1 MGMDLGKDDSTLAA
15 TDPAVIEVGT
25 RDDTRERI
33 LDAALTVLRDV
44 GHGQFSVQKVARQ
57 AGVYQ
62 GNITYYWP
70 RRRDLV
76 RALAVRVVDDYRRT
90 FLAGVGAGSSA
101 GTPAERADLLVRAM
115 VADAIS
121 EDRVRL
127 LPELWSIANAD
138 PEVARA
144 VTCCYEELTE
154 ILLGVLGTGPGRPC
168 SEEVTRA
175 LFLLGVAVQGLTA
188 VHGHREAG
196 DPVLCAVTEAV
207 IALHVPLLTRA
218 LAGCDG

>member
-1 MGMDLGKDDSTLAA
+1 MEMGEDELLLAPVELA
-15 TDPAVIEVGT
+15 TSEVVV

-33 LDAALTVLRDV
+33 LDAALAVLRDV

-76 RALAVRVVDDYRRT
+76 QALAVRVVDDYRRT
-90 FLAGVGAGSSA
+90 FLVGVGAGIASGASPADRA
-101 GTPAERADLLVRAM
+101 GALVRAM
-115 VADAIS
+115 VADAVAP
-121 EDRVRL
+121 ERVRL

-144 VTCCYEELTE
+144 VTSCYEQLTE
-154 ILLGVLGTGPGRPC
+154 LVLVMLGAGPDRPC
-168 SEEVTRA
+168 SEEVRRI

-188 VHGHREAG
+188 VHGHRGQG
-196 DPVLCAVTEAV
+196 DPVLSAVTEAV
-207 IALHVPLLTRA
+207 VGLHTPLLAAA
-218 LAGCDG
+218 LACCDG